1 MRFRRVLSSN
11 GAMIETQ
18 ACIECEWRGIDAPA
32 SPFAPEWEVAERERW
47 GFSPALPLLPFQP
60 LSFRDFMLFE
70 RHAIDAARGW
80 ARRFAPRA
88 FPLARLY
95 ESLTGRD
102 FPAFRP
108 PRLYYRQP
116 IYYMGNAL
124 SFVPSGAPV
133 AAPSYSQALDYELE
147 LGFVLAK
154 PLLNATPQEAQSAI
168 GAFVVLNDFSA
179 RDVQR
184 EEMQSGF
191 GPQKAKHFLSSLSE
205 TAVTADEILPRLA
218 SLKAHV
224 EINGARVAETS
235 FAGLRYSLGEALAF
249 VSQSEP
255 LLPGELFGTG
265 TPPGGSGMET
275 GRWLRVGDRLRL
287 VIEGVGEITHEIV
300 ERTQP
305 PVSARANGLPR
316 RWRDR

>member
-1 MRFRRVLSSN
+1 MQYRRVLSPD
-11 GAMIETQ
+11 GASIETQ
-18 ACIECEWRGIDAPA
+18 ARIDDDWRRIDAPA
-32 SPFAPEWEVAERERW
+32 SPFAPEWELGARKSRSL
-47 GFSPALPLLPFQP
+47 SPALPLLPFQP

-80 ARRFAPRA
+80 ARRFAPQA

-95 ESLTGRD
+95 EILTGRD

-108 PRLYYRQP
+108 APLYYRQP

-124 SFVPSGAPV
+124 AFVPSGAPV
-133 AAPSYSQALDYELE
+133 AAPSYSHALDYELE
-147 LGFVLAK
+147 LGFVLAA
-154 PLLNATPQEAQSAI
+154 PLYNATPQDAEAAI

-184 EEMQSGF
+184 DEMRSGF

-205 TAVTADEILPRLA
+205 TAVTAEEILPHL
-218 SLKAHV
+218 STLKAHV
-224 EINGARVAETS
+224 EINGARVAETR
-235 FAGLRYSLGEALAF
+235 FAGMRYSLGEALAF

-255 LLPGELFGTG
+255 LFAGELFGTG

-275 GRWLRVGDRLRL
+275 GRWLKVGDRVRL
-287 VIEGVGEITHEIV
+287 VIEGVGEIAHEIV
-300 ERTQP
+300 EKDART
-305 PVSARANGLPR
+305 
-316 RWRDR
+316 

>member
-1 MRFRRVLSSN
+1 MLFRRVLSPN
-11 GAMIETQ
+11 GASTETQ
-18 ACIECEWRGIDAPA
+18 ARVDDEWRKIDAPP
-32 SPFAPEWEVAERERW
+32 SPFAPEWELSERKRR

-88 FPLARLY
+88 FPVARVY
-95 ESLTGRD
+95 EALTGRD

-108 PRLYYRQP
+108 APLYYRQP

-124 SFVPSGAPV
+124 SFVPSGTPV
-133 AAPSYSQALDYELE
+133 AAPRYSQALDYELE

-154 PLLNATPQEAQSAI
+154 PLYNATPQEAEEAI

-179 RDVQR
+179 RDLQR
-184 EEMQSGF
+184 AEMQSGF

-205 TAVTADEILPRLA
+205 TAVTKDEVLPRLS
-218 SLKAHV
+218 SLKATV
-224 EINGARVAETS
+224 EINGERVAETS

-249 VSQSEP
+249 VSQDEP
-255 LLPGELFGTG
+255 LFAGELFGTG
-265 TPPGGSGMET
+265 TPPAGSGMET
-275 GRWLRVGDRLRL
+275 GRWLKVGDRLRL
-287 VIEGVGEITHEIV
+287 VIEGVGEIAHEIV
-300 ERTQP
+300 EKDAHP
-305 PVSARANGLPR
+305 
-316 RWRDR
+316 

>member
-1 MRFRRVLSSN
+1 MHFRRVLSPDGS
-11 GAMIETQ
+11 GIETQ
-18 ACIECEWRGIDAPA
+18 ARVDDEWRRIDSPP
-32 SPFAPEWEVAERERW
+32 SPFTPEWELAKRREQ
-47 GFSPALPLLPFQP
+47 GLSPALPLLPFQP

-80 ARRFAPRA
+80 ARRFAPQA

-95 ESLTGRD
+95 EKLMGRD

-108 PRLYYRQP
+108 APLYYRQP

-124 SFVPSGAPV
+124 SFAPSSAPV
-133 AAPSYSQALDYELE
+133 AAPSYSRALDYELE

-154 PLLNATPQEAQSAI
+154 PLCDATPQEAEEAI

-184 EEMQSGF
+184 DEMRSGF
-191 GPQKAKHFLSSLSE
+191 GPQKSKHFLTSLSE
-205 TAVTADEILPRLA
+205 TAVSADEILPRLS

-224 EINGARVAETS
+224 EINGARVAETRFS
-235 FAGLRYSLGEALAF
+235 GMRYSLGHALAF

-255 LLPGELFGTG
+255 LFAGELFATG
-265 TPPGGSGMET
+265 TLPGGSGMEI
-275 GRWLRVGDRLRL
+275 GRWLQTGDRLRL

-300 ERTQP
+300 EG
-305 PVSARANGLPR
+305 AH
-316 RWRDR
+316 